1 MTGALR
7 RPTPQLALILA
18 GLCFSPPAAEA
29 RSVGTVPYAMADVWP
44 SAVRFLRIDRNC
56 AIREKDETAGYILFD
71 YPEGQ
76 KLHKGSLELV
86 RASDADGRDITRV
99 VATLPDLP
107 HYLEQLL
114 LDKLAAK
121 LREDHG
127 SPAPPPPRKPEP
139 AAPDAGAAR

>member
-1 MTGALR
+1 LIPGLPR
-7 RPTPQLALILA
+7 RASLLALVLA
-18 GLCFSPPAAEA
+18 GLFFAPRAAEA
-29 RSVGTVPYAMADVWP
+29 RGVGTVPYPITDVWP

-56 AIREKDETAGYILFD
+56 VIREKDETAGYILFD

-76 KLHKGSLELV
+76 KLHKGSLELI
-86 RASDADGRDITRV
+86 RASDGDGRDITRV

-127 SPAPPPPRKPEP
+127 SPAPPPTRKPEP
-139 AAPDAGAAR
+139 AEPDAGASR

>member
-1 MTGALR
+1 MR
-7 RPTPQLALILA
+7 RGLPRRTPSLVLILA
-18 GLCFSPPAAEA
+18 GLCIAPLAAEA
-29 RSVGTVPYAMADVWP
+29 RSVSTVPYPMADVWP
-44 SAVRFLRIDRNC
+44 TAVRFLRIDRNC
-56 AIREKDETAGYILFD
+56 VIREKDETAGYILFD

-76 KLHKGSLELV
+76 KLHKGSLELI
-86 RASDADGRDITRV
+86 RTSDGDGRDITRV

-127 SPAPPPPRKPEP
+127 SPAPAPPRKPEP
-139 AAPDAGAAR
+139 TEPDAGASR